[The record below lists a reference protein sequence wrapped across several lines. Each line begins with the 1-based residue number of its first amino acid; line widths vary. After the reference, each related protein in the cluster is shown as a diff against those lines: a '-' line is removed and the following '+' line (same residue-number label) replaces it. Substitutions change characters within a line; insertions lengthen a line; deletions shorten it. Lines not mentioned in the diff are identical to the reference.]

1 MRCYKMLQY
10 VRRDCQRLCRRLEQ
24 SRWVLHPVI
33 LAPGTPE
40 MLGFVESMG
49 QWGRPWPCSA
59 LPFGSLWYQYV
70 NNCQYVSIEAPWS
83 SHHHQGAAAS
93 QRELFRLSPF
103 LEHVRPVDHLYKTV
117 SSWCSSWN
125 ATCRRTLWTHG
136 SPTAVQLGISGS
148 RCVDWCHRFHVSSDE
163 TQSWQFRFKS
173 NCMYANV
180 NGLLESLHAIR

>member
-24 SRWVLHPVI
+24 SRWALHPVI

-49 QWGRPWPCSA
+49 PSMA
-59 LPFGSLWYQYV
+59 LQCLALWIPLV
-70 NNCQYVSIEAPWS
+70 SICQYVSIEAPWS

-103 LEHVRPVDHLYKTV
+103 LEHVRRVDHLYKTV

-136 SPTAVQLGISGS
+136 SPTAVQLS
-148 RCVDWCHRFHVSSDE
+148 WVSVILDALIGARGFMSPLMKRSPGNFD
-163 TQSWQFRFKS
+163 S
-173 NCMYANV
+173 NQIVCMQT
-180 NGLLESLHAIR
+180 

>member
-24 SRWVLHPVI
+24 SRWALHPVI

-49 QWGRPWPCSA
+49 PSMA
-59 LPFGSLWYQYV
+59 LQCLALWIPLV
-70 NNCQYVSIEAPWS
+70 SICQYVSIEAPWS

-93 QRELFRLSPF
+93 QRERVIPAFAFSWTCQTCRSSVQNCKLMMLF
-103 LEHVRPVDHLYKTV
+103 LERNM
-117 SSWCSSWN
+117 SSNSLDAWKSYSC
-125 ATCRRTLWTHG
+125 
-136 SPTAVQLGISGS
+136 TAQLGISDS